1 MLRLPGRAEKS
12 WEKLKRVSFCTTLTC
27 SFRKRPHTKKLAFQC
42 FSHLQVAAFWRRSRT
57 KASFLL
63 VQVAGCLGRNIFL
76 RDSGCAKSYILQDW
90 RWIGKD
96 CCATVSKWYGPD
108 GIGSRSGHDVSQV
121 GRCSLAP
128 CGSVCVCNCLLA
140 LRRGVAACC
149 SMFLLHVGSIV
160 FRNMLLASRSLMRQ
174 GGFRCMSVRCCF
186 CALHR
191 RNAKSCKELRLR
203 RADKSWDRAEIELR
217 RAERSWEKGWEGE
230 KGDEKRREEMR
241 RKSQQKTKNQRCQGE
256 MSDDGNIKRSWFLQL
271 TQGCLTSRFLAL

>member
-1 MLRLPGRAEKS
+1 MLRLLGRAEKS

-27 SFRKRPHTKKLAFQC
+27 SFRKRPRTKKLAFQC

-96 CCATVSKWYGPD
+96 CCATVSKWYGPA

-128 CGSVCVCNCLLA
+128 CGSVVCLQLSACTSPRCGCMLLYVPA
-140 LRRGVAACC
+140 ARG
-149 SMFLLHVGSIV
+149 FV

-203 RADKSWDRAEIELR
+203 RSDKSAEELR
-217 RAERSWEKGWEGE
+217 
-230 KGDEKRREEMR
+230 
-241 RKSQQKTKNQRCQGE
+241 
-256 MSDDGNIKRSWFLQL
+256 
-271 TQGCLTSRFLAL
+271 